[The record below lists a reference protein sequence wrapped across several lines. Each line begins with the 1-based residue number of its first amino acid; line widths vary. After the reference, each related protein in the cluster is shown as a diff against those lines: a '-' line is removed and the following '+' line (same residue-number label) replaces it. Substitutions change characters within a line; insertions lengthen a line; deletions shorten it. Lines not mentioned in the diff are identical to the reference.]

1 MGQIATFCKH
11 LVKGLTHKQT
21 KINNKLSHNCKK
33 MTQPKKKK
41 PIVVKPITKKQKH
54 INRRIAQ
61 TSIRKLKL
69 KCAGCGKRNATG
81 FVNCV
86 GFCSGCYL
94 KEKNK

>member
-61 TSIRKLKL
+61 TSIKKLKL
-69 KCAGCGKRNATG
+69 KCYVCNRPAVS
-81 FVNCV
+81 FVNRKSLCAEHFV
-86 GFCSGCYL
+86 E
-94 KEKNK
+94 EKR